1 MLSSIILNLDAPE
14 YKDDFHSA
22 GENNE
27 QSELWQQD
35 ANIRLVSLLDKMGK
49 EARKYKKEHESR
61 YSQFLGKLHSYHHA
75 IFVSGARGTGKT
87 VFLRN
92 AQAVWSKKEKSQSDS
107 PNLHFIDV
115 IDPTLLNIGDRFSE
129 VIIASVYASVEK
141 VLRRPESDQLHKDH
155 FFETLKKLSSSL
167 GESSELNELRGIDRI
182 QKYRS
187 GIRIER
193 YFHEFL
199 IASVNLLNCD
209 ALVLPVDDV
218 DMKIDNAFGVL
229 DDIRCLLSCPL
240 ILPLVSGDDELYK
253 HITTMQFENALAA
266 GRTSTRVKNAAE
278 QLSSAYL
285 TKVFPFHDRL
295 PLLPVQQLLPN
306 LVIKYGKQQISYP
319 GYEKLIKSVFYPLC
333 NGNERSTIWPQP
345 DSARTVSQLVR
356 LLPPEE
362 LYSGKEKSESLWR
375 NFYVWAEDRRDGVAI
390 TNAESYLK
398 IMEMSSASQLDF
410 HNLPAF
416 NPLLQKERYAWADK
430 DFYSQQHAKIRELRA
445 HDTNFE
451 ILETVFPQAMV
462 GVPSE
467 ENNILR
473 SMPELEFIMEPM
485 FISKTTAENKNGN
498 KELLAIYTHR
508 DYYSQQQNR
517 RYHIF
522 FSRAFELLSWSMLAI
537 TNNLPEIFL
546 EEKKFKESF
555 TSLFSK
561 APFYSIFAVNPTKV
575 ITEDSSESGTD
586 DNLVEYDKTVS
597 KFTSDLYEWFND
609 NRLPS
614 LQGLNL
620 IPLNSM
626 VFNKVFSQLN
636 VLKLNLLDKKK
647 IKDEHL
653 SDLARRFQYIYINA
667 LTTFLKEGL
676 IINANVATGA
686 RSDVVRKF
694 SEFSKADR
702 TLLRNIS
709 GVVSASGN
717 RALTIELLSD
727 SDYAKLIQAM
737 WCNPLFFSS
746 DINEYP
752 IGDTIFEGDASHS
765 LKNDFLSATSFSEI
779 RVLYGMDSGNESIIT
794 SEVVEWA
801 RDKIDIANIILDKI
815 MSSPKMKSKIKGNN
829 FIARMYNGLTFA
841 TEHYR

>member
-1 MLSSIILNLDAPE
+1 MPSSIILNLDAPE

-22 GENNE
+22 DENNE
-27 QSELWQQD
+27 NSELWQQD
-35 ANIRLVSLLDKMGK
+35 ANIRLISLLDKMGR

-61 YSQFLGKLHSYHHA
+61 CSQFPGKLHSYHHA

-92 AQAVWSKKEKSQSDS
+92 AQAIWSKKGKSENDS

-141 VLRRPESDQLHKDH
+141 VLRRPESNQLHKDN
-155 FFETLKKLSSSL
+155 FFETLKKLSGSL
-167 GESSELNELRGIDRI
+167 GESAELNELRGIDRI

-187 GIRIER
+187 GIHIER

-240 ILPLVSGDDELYK
+240 ILPLVSGDDELYR

-266 GRTSTRVKNAAE
+266 GRMSTRVKNASE

-410 HNLPAF
+410 HNLSAF
-416 NPLLQKERYAWADK
+416 NPLLQKERYTWADK
-430 DFYSQQHAKIRELRA
+430 DFYSQQFTKIKELRA
-445 HDTNFE
+445 HDTNLE
-451 ILETVFPQAMV
+451 ILETVFPHAMV
-462 GVPSE
+462 GASSE
-467 ENNILR
+467 ETKILR

-485 FISKTTAENKNGN
+485 FISKTTAENKHGN

-508 DYYSQQQNR
+508 DYYTQQQNR

-546 EEKKFKESF
+546 EEEKFKESF
-555 TSLFSK
+555 MSIFSK

-575 ITEDSSESGTD
+575 ITEDSSENGMD
-586 DNLVEYDKTVS
+586 DNLVEYDDTVS
-597 KFTSDLYEWFND
+597 KFASELYDWFKD
-609 NRLPS
+609 NRMPS

-620 IPLNSM
+620 IPLISM

-686 RSDVVRKF
+686 RSNVVRKF

-717 RALTIELLSD
+717 TALTIKLLTD
-727 SDYAKLIQAM
+727 SDYAKLIQVM
-737 WCNPLFFSS
+737 WCNPLFASS

-765 LKNDFLSATSFSEI
+765 LKNDFLSATSFDEI

-794 SEVVEWA
+794 AEVVEWA
-801 RDKIDIANIILDKI
+801 RDKIDIANVIVDKI
-815 MSSPKMKSKIKGNN
+815 MSNSKMKSKIKGNN

-841 TEHYR
+841 IEHYR